1 MGCSQPGSSV
11 HGILKARILEWV
23 AIPFS
28 RGSSQPRNWTRVYYI
43 AGGYFPAWATRE
55 APLVTNSS
63 TSFSLTLNFTVYKFQ
78 VKPCWWPLGCLLFFT
93 VAKNVVVNGL
103 VHRVLH
109 TFRTISVCFFHLEI
123 CFFSAVS
130 WQWTLLG
137 VHSLSLEMW
146 FPVCALFVY
155 HSPVV
160 TTWVA
165 WRLLHWG
172 LTCTLY
178 QVYKS
183 LVSFLMPLMKMPG
196 NRESSGIVQGFT

>member
-1 MGCSQPGSSV
+1 MYLLYTQSHQTLCHPMDSSTSGSSV
-11 HGILKARILEWV
+11 HGILQVRILEWV

-28 RGSSQPRNWTRVYYI
+28 RGSSQPRNWTGVSYI

-63 TSFSLTLNFTVYKFQ
+63 TSFSLTLSFTVYKFQ

-109 TFRTISVCFFHLEI
+109 TFRTISVCFFYLEV

-137 VHSLSLEMW
+137 VHPS
-146 FPVCALFVY
+146 
-155 HSPVV
+155 
-160 TTWVA
+160 
-165 WRLLHWG
+165 
-172 LTCTLY
+172 
-178 QVYKS
+178 
-183 LVSFLMPLMKMPG
+183 
-196 NRESSGIVQGFT
+196 